1 MTKTATRLNLSD
13 AVDDLAPPKPACWPD
28 RTAWLE
34 FLKSAAAVQNHRGEQ
49 KVIFTRHGDPE
60 FNTEYDFCG
69 DCLVSRARRM
79 EAEGRCN
86 PNHLK
91 ETAKK

>member
-13 AVDDLAPPKPACWPD
+13 AVDDLAPPKPPCWPD

-49 KVIFTRHGDPE
+49 TVIAIVDGQPT
-60 FNTEYDFCG
+60 FNIFYNYCA
-69 DCLVSRARRM
+69 DCLAPRARAM
-79 EAEGRCN
+79 EIANKCN
-86 PNHLK
+86 PRYLLEGVK
-91 ETAKK
+91 

>member
-1 MTKTATRLNLSD
+1 MTKAATRLNLAD
-13 AVDDLAPPKPACWPD
+13 AVDDLAPPKPPCWPD

-49 KVIFTRHGDPE
+49 KVIVMRDGDPE
-60 FNTEYDFCG
+60 FNTGYDFCC
-69 DCLVSRARRM
+69 DCLVSRARQM
-79 EAEGRCN
+79 EAAGRCN

-91 ETAKK
+91 ETAPK